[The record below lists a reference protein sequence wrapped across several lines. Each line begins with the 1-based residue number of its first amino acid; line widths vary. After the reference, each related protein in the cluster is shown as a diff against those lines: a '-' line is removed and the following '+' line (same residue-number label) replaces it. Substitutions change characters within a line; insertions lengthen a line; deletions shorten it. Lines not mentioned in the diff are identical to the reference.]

1 MDILEIAVW
10 SGLAMLMLAFAL
22 AFLRLIKGPSV
33 SDRIIAM
40 DFIASLTMGFILLYS
55 LLIENSRYFDIAVI
69 ISLISFIGTV
79 AIATYIKQKGD
90 IYR

>member
-1 MDILEIAVW
+1 MEILELSVW
-10 SGLAMLMLAFAL
+10 ISLGMLVVAFSLAF
-22 AFLRLIKGPSV
+22 FRLIKGPTV
-33 SDRIIAM
+33 SDRIVAM

-55 LLIENSRYFDIAVI
+55 VLIENSRYYDIAII

-90 IYR
+90 LFD